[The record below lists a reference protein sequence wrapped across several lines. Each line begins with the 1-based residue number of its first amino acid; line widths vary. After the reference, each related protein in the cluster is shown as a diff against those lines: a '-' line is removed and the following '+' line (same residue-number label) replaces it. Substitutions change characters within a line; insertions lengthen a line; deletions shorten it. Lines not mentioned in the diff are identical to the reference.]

1 MTINTYGYKMEGIKN
16 AAGDTKHLGGHAGEY
31 SELFYDKRTGEVW
44 TKYQYSIGSNSWTVY
59 HDPNIVKV
67 CNIYT
72 PKTMQQIADLIVDAM
87 FDDLHQ

>member
-1 MTINTYGYKMEGIKN
+1 MTINKYGYKMAGLKK
-16 AAGDTKHLGGHAGEY
+16 AAGETKQLSGRAGEY
-31 SELFYDKRTGEVW
+31 LELFYDKRTGEVW

-67 CNIYT
+67 CNVYI